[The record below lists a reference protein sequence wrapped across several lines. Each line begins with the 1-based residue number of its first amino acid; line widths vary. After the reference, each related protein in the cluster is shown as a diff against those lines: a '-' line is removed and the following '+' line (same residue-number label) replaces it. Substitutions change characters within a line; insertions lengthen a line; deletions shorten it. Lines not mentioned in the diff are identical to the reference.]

1 MRFATCHPAGIKRKR
16 DVDAPR
22 YLGTADLAKR
32 WAYTTR
38 GVRNLILNETD
49 FPAPAFTVNG
59 GRIRVWT
66 LAAIAAWEARH
77 PEVLSADAKRQKT
90 LWPSYFRRDL
100 GLPLSRAK
108 LRMLEAEAGGEERQ
122 KPEIPPPPPDAL
134 R

>member
-1 MRFATCHPAGIKRKR
+1 MNE
-16 DVDAPR
+16 PR

-32 WAYTTR
+32 WGYTTR

-49 FPAPAFTVNG
+49 FPAPEFTINA

-66 LAAIAAWEARH
+66 LAAIAAWEAVH

-90 LWPSYFRRDL
+90 LYPNYFRRDL
-100 GLPLSRAK
+100 GLPPSRTK
-108 LRMLEAEAGGEERQ
+108 LRMAEAENGREDGQ
-122 KPEIPPPPPDAL
+122 KSENSTPPDAL